1 MGLSMRILRQ
11 EYLLNKELLA
21 FHCTTILHAGSCN
34 DKQSAPAST
43 LALDFSLF
51 VVIKDFL

>member
-51 VVIKDFL
+51 VAIKDFL